1 MRTTIDI
8 EDDVLEAAK
17 EIARREHVSAGRVI
31 SRLLREALSG
41 RVEQTGS
48 ISGDSTEALGGFRP
62 FPSRG
67 PVVSNAQIDRLRDE
81 EGV

>member
-17 EIARREHVSAGRVI
+17 EIARREHISAGRVI
-31 SRLLREALSG
+31 SRLLRTALTQPTNHATDTDTKT
-41 RVEQTGS
+41 V
-48 ISGDSTEALGGFRP
+48 GGFRP
-62 FPSRG
+62 FNAPDARI
-67 PVVSNAQIDRLRDE
+67 VSNDKVNQLRDE